1 MAWRKLAGQ
10 EMHDALFDEAVNFPA
25 AQSWH
30 SRSLA
35 GEHELAWLEK
45 PNLTVLVQDV
55 VESLVAQ
62 RLKDS

>member
-1 MAWRKLAGQ
+1 M
-10 EMHDALFDEAVNFPA
+10 
-25 AQSWH
+25 
-30 SRSLA
+30 A

-45 PNLTVLVQDV
+45 PNPTVLVQDV

>member
-1 MAWRKLAGQ
+1 M
-10 EMHDALFDEAVNFPA
+10 
-25 AQSWH
+25 
-30 SRSLA
+30 A